1 MKEFFAM
8 GGYAFYVWMSYGIAL
23 VVLVANLIGPLMQR
37 RRLLGDIARRR
48 RRERHAQAGTR
59 SNGKKA
65 GPDERPAAGRGA
77 KKRGGADSP
86 APRSNV

>member
-48 RRERHAQAGTR
+48 RRERRAEARAG
-59 SNGKKA
+59 SDGGKD
-65 GPDERPAAGRGA
+65 PT
-77 KKRGGADSP
+77 
-86 APRSNV
+86 